1 MSCLAFCNMRTG
13 SWKCGIYFSR
23 VHSLLLLILH
33 LSQVR
38 SEYLSQD
45 KTFGPFWK
53 SQSER
58 YKVGRYWW
66 NLREIGMEQSIGEL
80 VSEAVE
86 TGRTALRE
94 TSRNCLELNPALFDC
109 SFQIRLDL
117 ALTAAA
123 LTHKFT
129 ISIFALP
136 TRSGSHWHNSGSCW
150 ALRECGKENQT
161 LRRVSFL
168 AFSSFQ
174 TGKFCWH
181 F

>member
-66 NLREIGMEQSIGEL
+66 NLREIRMEQSIGRHSWDREDS
-80 VSEAVE
+80 SE
-86 TGRTALRE
+86 GN
-94 TSRNCLELNPALFDC
+94 SRDCLELNPALFDC

-136 TRSGSHWHNSGSCW
+136 TRSGSHWQNSGSW

>member
-1 MSCLAFCNMRTG
+1 
-13 SWKCGIYFSR
+13 
-23 VHSLLLLILH
+23 
-33 LSQVR
+33 
-38 SEYLSQD
+38 
-45 KTFGPFWK
+45 
-53 SQSER
+53 
-58 YKVGRYWW
+58 
-66 NLREIGMEQSIGEL
+66 MEQSIGEL

-94 TSRNCLELNPALFDC
+94 RSRDCLELNPALFDC
-109 SFQIRLDL
+109 SFQVRLDL

-129 ISIFALP
+129 ISTFALP
-136 TRSGSHWHNSGSCW
+136 TRSGSHWQNGGSW

-174 TGKFCWH
+174 TGKFC
-181 F
+181 